1 MFLLFVEWNFCSCH
15 SCPEATNRLIP
26 AKEHGAVQMNIAQAN
41 LNFDWWI
48 TVTCMT
54 CGAPKSFTPSEPA
67 NWYLDTSSF
76 SVRQGSFSC
85 KIGKKLRKCMWMVV
99 NSRGVESVSIFGHVS
114 IQKLPPIR
122 VRLSS
127 LPWRSVMMARRSR
140 NWSLH
145 LQVNKSVV
153 PTRTS
158 NCKWWRLC
166 WAVFRVAWSCWRT
179 ISKSNN
185 ARTVWIH
192 QENMVLLFWICSS
205 SWQMNWPSESKPSI
219 CWLRKARSSVM
230 YSRSW
235 RKASNVSRNS
245 WWPNQRKR
253 LKWRKLKGRSVK
265 VVTLVNCVGPVALSS
280 FVPVQSPRVHHMRP
294 RVHALQGQ
302 VHMHQPSVHVQL
314 LNLQLT
320 SNNFFLCQPRWWF
333 LHWACLS
340 VEKRRLNKM
349 EPFHLNGQPFAIRWR
364 YLKCRIKAFWN
375 VLCQTLA
382 TLLDIIHQS
391 TSNQCKFKLSILAFY
406 QLLMLIRRRPNLWW
420 SQLEWSQL
428 STAVFRCHILECIQC
443 L

>member
-1 MFLLFVEWNFCSCH
+1 
-15 SCPEATNRLIP
+15 
-26 AKEHGAVQMNIAQAN
+26 
-41 LNFDWWI
+41 
-48 TVTCMT
+48 MT

-76 SVRQGSFSC
+76 SVQQGSFSC
-85 KIGKKLRKCMWMVV
+85 KGKSWGSACEWLWIA
-99 NSRGVESVSIFGHVS
+99 EE
-114 IQKLPPIR
+114 
-122 VRLSS
+122 SS
-127 LPWRSVMMARRSR
+127 LSLFLAMSQFKSFHQFGCVCPLWDWRWRRVMLGRSR

-179 ISKSNN
+179 ISKNNN

-192 QENMVLLFWICSS
+192 QENMVLLFWICNS

-235 RKASNVSRNS
+235 RKASNGSRSS

-253 LKWRKLKGRSVK
+253 LKWRKLKGRSAK

-320 SNNFFLCQPRWWF
+320 SNNLFRCQPRWWF